1 MPQMP
6 LLPRAMMRGLGW
18 ISHPLPALGT
28 RVAFHFMT
36 TPGRRRTPLAGTP
49 MAEHRLRTASG
60 LVVHAWGQAGPLVIC
75 IHGWQGAG
83 HQFAPLARH
92 LAMQG
97 LRVWAVDAAAHGE
110 SPGKR
115 ATPVDLLHALREAS
129 ALAGEPAAV
138 IGHSLG
144 AAMAM
149 VACREGA
156 PFPRRVLVSG
166 PTSFAEVFE
175 RFDRH
180 MGLSPRARE
189 ALFGRIEAHVGRTME
204 SMNLLRQPPAGDAL
218 VIHDE
223 DDTEVPVLSTRSLAE
238 VWPQAEVWITRG
250 LGHVR
255 ILRAEAVWER
265 VADYLVSS
273 AGQTAGL
280 VHVNLRSR
288 LPSDASLPG

>member
-1 MPQMP
+1 MPQKQM
-6 LLPRAMMRGLGW
+6 LPRAMMRGLGW
-18 ISHPLPALGT
+18 VSQPLPGLGT
-28 RVAFHFMT
+28 QVAFHFMT
-36 TPGRRRTPLAGTP
+36 TPGRRRPALPGTP
-49 MAEHRLRTASG
+49 VAERRLRTARG

-83 HQFAPLARH
+83 HQFAHLARY
-92 LAMQG
+92 LAAQG

-115 ATPVDLLHALREAS
+115 ATPVDLLYALREAS

-156 PFPRRVLVSG
+156 PFTRRVLVAG
-166 PTSFAEVFE
+166 PTSLTEVFN

-204 SMNLLRQPPAGDAL
+204 SMNLLHHPPQGTAL

-223 DDTEVPVLSTRSLAE
+223 NDTEVPVQSTRSLAA
-238 VWPQAEVWITRG
+238 VWPQAEVWITQG

-255 ILRAEAVWER
+255 VLRSEVVAQR
-265 VADYLVSS
+265 VAEYLVNGSS
-273 AGQTAGL
+273 VLEAAF
-280 VHVNLRSR
+280 
-288 LPSDASLPG
+288 D

>member
-1 MPQMP
+1 MSLKQSLP
-6 LLPRAMMRGLGW
+6 LALMRGLGLV
-18 ISHPLPALGT
+18 SHAAPWVGT

-36 TPGRRRTPLAGTP
+36 TPGQRRTPVPGTP
-49 MAEHRLRTASG
+49 VAQRRLRTASG
-60 LVVHAWGQAGPLVIC
+60 LVVHAWGDTGPLVIC

-83 HQFAPLARH
+83 HQFAGLAQH
-92 LAMQG
+92 LAG
-97 LRVWAVDAAAHGE
+97 RGFRVWAVDAAAHGE
-110 SPGKR
+110 SPGRR
-115 ATPVDLLHALREAS
+115 ATPMDLLHALREAC
-129 ALAGEPAAV
+129 ALAAEPASV

-149 VACREGA
+149 VASREGA
-156 PFPRRVLVSG
+156 YFGRRVLVSG
-166 PTSFAEVFE
+166 PTSFAEVFG

-180 MGLSPRARE
+180 MGLSTRARD
-189 ALFGRIEAHVGRTME
+189 ALFNQIEAHVGRTMD
-204 SMNLLRQPPAGDAL
+204 SMNLLRQPPVGDAL